1 MDTTILA
8 TSLKYNI
15 MARKRYIEYTEIT
28 VGSEC
33 DQSEIKEKVHIKPK
47 FGGFLVTTHGS
58 YVLFT
63 RYKVLFLLEHLYL
76 THTHYHL
83 HQICQERLLQSP
95 LEQW

>member
-47 FGGFLVTTHGS
+47 FGGFFG
-58 YVLFT
+58 Y
-63 RYKVLFLLEHLYL
+63 
-76 THTHYHL
+76 HTWELCAL
-83 HQICQERLLQSP
+83 HQIQGTVP
-95 LEQW
+95 PGTP